1 MHVKITTSGSRRY
14 VQLVES
20 YRDDAGK
27 VKKRTVATLGRLDQV
42 DSQLNAVIQGLIKVS
57 GQVPT
62 PTPTIS
68 SPSIAFEAARAFGD
82 VWALTKLWKDLGFSA
97 LRQVFRNTRHTTD
110 VEALIRVMVL
120 NRLCDPESKLGVLR
134 WLETVALPDVTV
146 TAITHQ
152 QLLRSMDA
160 LMEQQSAVDTVV
172 AGLLRPLIDQDLSVV
187 FYDLT
192 TIRSEGLVTVPQ
204 DVRQFGM
211 AKEGLIAR
219 QFMLGVVQTAEGL
232 PIYHEVFDGNT
243 AETKTLLP
251 TLSKVLERFPT
262 VRRLVLIADR

>member
-42 DSQLNAVIQGLIKVS
+42 DSQLNAVIQGLMKVS
-57 GQVPT
+57 GQAPAATQAV
-62 PTPTIS
+62 S
-68 SPSIAFEAARAFGD
+68 SPPSIAFESARAFGD
-82 VWALTKLWKDLGFSA
+82 VWALTELWKELGFSA
-97 LRQVFRNTRHTTD
+97 LRQVFRKTRHTTD

-134 WLETVALPDVTV
+134 WVETVALPDVTV

-160 LMEQQSAVDTVV
+160 LMEQQSAVDAV
-172 AGLLRPLIDQDLSVV
+172 ATP
-187 FYDLT
+187 
-192 TIRSEGLVTVPQ
+192 
-204 DVRQFGM
+204 
-211 AKEGLIAR
+211 
-219 QFMLGVVQTAEGL
+219 
-232 PIYHEVFDGNT
+232 

-251 TLSKVLERFPT
+251 TLSKVL
-262 VRRLVLIADR
+262 LIRPVEV